1 MTGPRLPLRLL
12 LPLLLLLFGGA
23 LVTLFTWT
31 SLRES
36 DAFTEH
42 ETAEDVR
49 YLGATMAGE
58 IERALRQ
65 FEDATARA
73 EVRYARA
80 DRRLQIALVID
91 EDGQVLYASDPAQEG
106 RDLRAVLEA
115 EPAAIVPAVRR
126 TLRSDIRRSSD
137 GMRLYGAHPLRLRP
151 RAGEI
156 VSARVGVLFTTH
168 DLTRA
173 RRDARVIATRQALAG
188 ATILFALVGA
198 TWWVLHVTVMR
209 RLQRLVGAAMRVAR
223 GEVAVR
229 AAIEGSDEIAGVSA
243 AFDEMAARLDQERQR
258 LRESEEWFR
267 ELIEQGS
274 DVIAVVDGSGRLEF
288 LSPSASRILG
298 PAAGTR
304 QGTALAGLIHDDDRV
319 DFEQLLRPDE
329 GPVTRQIRVRA
340 GAEWRTVE
348 VVSARSGRH
357 PQRIIL
363 NARDVSERVGLE
375 EQLRQS
381 QKMEAIGRMA
391 GGIAHDFNNLL
402 TAILG
407 YADVLGDQDL
417 APQARHDLEAIKH
430 AASTAAAMT
439 SRLLAFSRKQAAR
452 SGPTDINDVV
462 VRIEPLL
469 RRLILEH
476 VSLNLNLAP
485 DAQWVRTDAQQAEQ
499 VVLNLVLNA
508 RDAMEEGG
516 RITIRTESVSSAREF
531 GAPAEVRA
539 RGPFTCLS
547 VHDTGTGMA
556 DETVRHLFEPFFT
569 TKGRAFGTGLGLA
582 TVRHRQAGRWVH
594 RRGDRAGAGDGD
606 ACVPATG
613 RAARG
618 RTSCTEPARAER
630 RERGRNGPRRRGRT
644 GGAVSDADRT
654 RAVRLPRARGHQR
667 TGGARPRRPPRWDDR
682 PAAVGRGDGRHARP
696 RTRRA
701 TRGRTAGPA
710 RAVRVGAHR
719 SRHAPAG
726 PSRPVVHAQTV
737 SAGGTR
743 AARARVARR
752 GGVGAGWSIAV
763 AWCGRAAR
771 P

>member
-569 TKGRAFGTGLGLA
+569 TKGRALGTGLGLA
-582 TVRHRQAGRWVH
+582 TVYAIVKQAGGFIDVETAPE
-594 RRGDRAGAGDGD
+594 RGTVMR
-606 ACVPATG
+606 VYLP
-613 RAARG
+613 
-618 RTSCTEPARAER
+618 RAER
-630 RERGRNGPRRRGRT
+630 P
-644 GGAVSDADRT
+644 AA
-654 RAVRLPRARGHQR
+654 
-667 TGGARPRRPPRWDDR
+667 ARP
-682 PAAVGRGDGRHARP
+682 A
-696 RTRRA
+696 
-701 TRGRTAGPA
+701 
-710 RAVRVGAHR
+710 
-719 SRHAPAG
+719 
-726 PSRPVVHAQTV
+726 PSRPELSAGSGAETVLVAEDELAVRSLMQTV
-737 SAGGTR
+737 LERYGYRVLAATNGR
-743 AARARVARR
+743 EALDLAARHDGTIDLLLSDVVMDGMHGPELAEQLAAVRPGLRVLFVSGHTDPAMLPQVRPDR
-752 GGVGAGWSIAV
+752 WFMHKPFRPEELAQRVRALLDVAV
-763 AWCGRAAR
+763 
-771 P
+771 